1 MYTIY
6 NIWCIYM
13 NTTKWKIMIT
23 TCFDSGFKLK
33 LPWKKILVFKIPR
46 DGLGRH
52 LLGVAQWWGGIY
64 CCAQSRHCLWMVFD
78 GQICGGH
85 RRFVCFFFRKNRW
98 FFRHCDKKS
107 DLRIFESLVSV
118 FNDDCLLSSFVGFVF
133 VQSPRVEATRKQEPF
148 FSLMQCVL
156 FLRAHRG
163 AGMNRRYFWS
173 YFHIPSHGK
182 IVYLHTYM
190 NGWFFMVFM

>member
-1 MYTIY
+1 MYIHEY
-6 NIWCIYM
+6 NKVKDNDNYM
-13 NTTKWKIMIT
+13 FRFWLQTKAPLEKNLGFQNSSRWPWTSPFGSGPMMRWYLLLCSIT
-23 TCFDSGFKLK
+23 SLLVDGFWRANLR
-33 LPWKKILVFKIPR
+33 WTQAV
-46 DGLGRH
+46 
-52 LLGVAQWWGGIY
+52 
-64 CCAQSRHCLWMVFD
+64 CLF
-78 GQICGGH
+78 
-85 RRFVCFFFRKNRW
+85 FFFRKNRW